1 MSHRMIGEQPQPAL
15 AVLVE
20 SVAGP
25 LLMAH
30 PAPVCLEMEVDT
42 NLRSAVDS
50 PSLTTLIESLVRQS
64 LDEMPKGGDLTI
76 TACDTGS
83 HLELEIADSGSDV
96 SERACSLPMVA
107 AAMGVEISWQNCPQ
121 GGAAA
126 TIKLPGS
133 QQALRRAA

>member
-1 MSHRMIGEQPQPAL
+1 MSRRIIGEKPQPAL
-15 AVLVE
+15 AVLIE

-42 NLRSAVDS
+42 SLRCTVDS

-64 LDEMPKGGDLTI
+64 LDEMPEGGDLTI
-76 TACDTGS
+76 TACETGG
-83 HLELEIADSGSDV
+83 HLELEIADSGPDV
-96 SERACSLPMVA
+96 NDRACTLPMVA
-107 AAMGVEISWQNCPQ
+107 AAIGVEISWQNCPQ

-126 TIKLPGS
+126 TITLPGS
-133 QQALRRAA
+133 QQMLRRAA